1 MTATSRSSVYRS
13 TTCPLPREL
22 RWLLLLLPIHGCAAA
37 MPHPDEGINLLPCNQ
52 PVEASC
58 DERQSSFSS
67 LPSTKVPVVE
77 GDGARKST
85 EASTLPREVENW
97 RPEDAAL
104 AEQVANGA
112 YGDPLETRWYAETNL
127 AWYLLAAGDDRGAGV
142 DLLSLIVKQGRHSNF
157 FGAYRGL
164 LAAARECPNKVALAT
179 FAVLPTE
186 LFWDL
191 GRARGQAKALRA
203 RGLFELGHYHAASV
217 ALQDPSIVEMFPA
230 FAAECQEAISGL
242 PIAVLEESK
251 RKGVPPWNGEALWK
265 PRGDPKEERQ

>member
-1 MTATSRSSVYRS
+1 MKGPVVVT
-13 TTCPLPREL
+13 LPREL
-22 RWLLLLLPIHGCAAA
+22 FWLILLLPIQGCAATT
-37 MPHPDEGINLLPCNQ
+37 PHPDEEINLLPCSQ

-67 LPSTKVPVVE
+67 LPSTRPPVVD
-77 GDGARKST
+77 GDGGRMSA
-85 EASTLPREVENW
+85 EASMLPSETNSW
-97 RPEDAAL
+97 LPEDAAL
-104 AEQVANGA
+104 AERVASGVF
-112 YGDPLETRWYAETNL
+112 GDSTQTRWHTETDL
-127 AWYLLAAGDDRGAGV
+127 ALYLLAAGDRGAGV
-142 DLLSLIVKQGRHSNF
+142 DLLSLIVKQGRHSYF

-191 GRARGQAKALRA
+191 GHARGQAKALRA

-217 ALQDPSIVEMFPA
+217 ALQDPSVVETFPA
-230 FAAECQEAISGL
+230 FAEECQQVISAL

-251 RKGVPPWNGEALWK
+251 SKQIPPWEGASFWR
-265 PRGDPKEERQ
+265 PRGGPAGEHQ